1 MPSAAAH
8 GIKCFNVS
16 LTIYPTAIP
25 NRKVIIMLKYD
36 IFISHASEDKEYVAR
51 PLAIKLS
58 ELGLKIWL
66 DEFELT
72 LGDSL
77 RRKIDHGLAESR
89 FGVVIL
95 SNSFFS
101 KEWPQKELDALI
113 AREDGD
119 QKVIL
124 PIWHNLSKKEVHK
137 YSPLLADK
145 LAASTADG
153 INIVARLIKETVD
166 KNNNSAI
173 ALAKNERHIVKA
185 VSTNLSVVAYRV
197 LCLIYTYNILN
208 KTFSN
213 NKIKIIYKIINE
225 DIKSKIKI
233 IQGFSNQLTDEE
245 RSSLAILKQNSQSLT
260 MRDRNLDSLFDSIS
274 KNLIYFL
281 QKIPNLSFHKDDKDW
296 YTIKENKVE
305 FIKESNAFSL
315 FLHELNEYD
324 NGEIKKNPK
333 YAKCSDDLI
342 KNHIDYSEY
351 FLQLIAKKVIQNI
364 SEQNQRLTN
373 TSTTDAVTARDS

>member
-1 MPSAAAH
+1 
-8 GIKCFNVS
+8 
-16 LTIYPTAIP
+16 
-25 NRKVIIMLKYD
+25 MLKYD

-124 PIWHNLSKKEVHK
+124 PIWHNLSKKEVNK

-153 INIVARLIKETVD
+153 IDIVARLIKKTVD

-173 ALAKNERHIVKA
+173 AFAKNERNIVKA

-233 IQGFSNQLTDEE
+233 IQGFPNQLTDEE
-245 RSSLAILKQNSQSLT
+245 HSSLAILKQNSQSLT

-274 KNLIYFL
+274 KNLIYLL
-281 QKIPNLSFHKDDKDW
+281 QEIPNLSFHKDDKDW

-324 NGEIKKNPK
+324 NGEIKKNPE

-351 FLQLIAKKVIQNI
+351 FLQLIAKKIIQNI
-364 SEQNQRLTN
+364 S
-373 TSTTDAVTARDS
+373 